1 MTQPDSQMK
10 IRLPAHLKASLMQY
24 AASKG
29 ASMNQVIIDIIDDYF
44 TLSLDIASLKEN
56 IPDKE
61 VRMDFLSNREM
72 SLVLELKNVNNLLD
86 YAIANASKIKNT
98 EDDADS
104 IREFIINQ
112 VGRYKYESKRILEQL
127 KEVRREIGMIGKGY
141 TQEDVFY

>member
-1 MTQPDSQMK
+1 
-10 IRLPAHLKASLMQY
+10 
-24 AASKG
+24 
-29 ASMNQVIIDIIDDYF
+29 MNQVIIDIIDDYF